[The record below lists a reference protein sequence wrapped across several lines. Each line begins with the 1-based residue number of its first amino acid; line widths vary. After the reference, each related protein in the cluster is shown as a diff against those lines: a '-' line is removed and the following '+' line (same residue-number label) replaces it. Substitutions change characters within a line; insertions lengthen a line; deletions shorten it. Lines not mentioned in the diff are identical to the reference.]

1 MDSIHSVNV
10 MPNNSKVSLIYQP
23 GAKESASMKAN
34 VTTTHQQTNEEFLS
48 LNTAKERTNTYYKDI
63 FSKLPKNT
71 QRAYLSDYNEF
82 GLFCAQYGY
91 QGFTNDFA
99 SNEQCI
105 KHYVEVLCQSPL
117 AYRTI
122 KRRLS
127 ALSKYLGIA
136 SLPNPIIRSAYLR
149 DFIRLSL
156 VENKKYSIS
165 SHQAVPLTIEMLD
178 SINNAVI
185 PDSLLELRD
194 LAIINIMFDALLRAD
209 EVVRVCLEHL
219 SRRNNTL
226 LVVSSKSDQ
235 AGQGQYRFVSESTLS
250 MIQEFIYEANINP
263 STKQQRA
270 VDDPRR
276 ISKGILFRR
285 VSTHK
290 NALLPFDESVS
301 EYSANVLDYSSI
313 YRIWKRIA
321 LRAGISENITPH
333 SGRVGGAVS
342 LAEDGATLPE
352 LQLAGGW
359 NSPEMP
365 GHYTKQANVKR
376 GGMAK
381 LSQRHKR

>member
-1 MDSIHSVNV
+1 MDSNHSVNV
-10 MPNNSKVSLIYQP
+10 MQNNSKVSLIYQP
-23 GAKESASMKAN
+23 GAKESTSMKAN

-82 GLFCAQYGY
+82 GLFCSQYGY

-250 MIQEFIYEANINP
+250 MIQEFIDEANINP

-285 VSTHK
+285 VSNHK

>member
-1 MDSIHSVNV
+1 M
-10 MPNNSKVSLIYQP
+10 
-23 GAKESASMKAN
+23 
-34 VTTTHQQTNEEFLS
+34 
-48 LNTAKERTNTYYKDI
+48 
-63 FSKLPKNT
+63 
-71 QRAYLSDYNEF
+71 
-82 GLFCAQYGY
+82 FCAQFGY

-127 ALSKYLGIA
+127 ALSKYLGIS
-136 SLPNPIIRSAYLR
+136 SLPNPIIRSADLR

-165 SHQAVPLTIEMLD
+165 SRQAVPLTIEMLD

-250 MIQEFIYEANINP
+250 MIQEFIDEANINP

-285 VSTHK
+285 VSNHK

>member
-1 MDSIHSVNV
+1 MQ
-10 MPNNSKVSLIYQP
+10 NNSKVSLIYQP
-23 GAKESASMKAN
+23 GAKESTSMKAN

-82 GLFCAQYGY
+82 GLFCSQYGY

-250 MIQEFIYEANINP
+250 MIQEFIDEANINP

-285 VSTHK
+285 VSNHK